1 MTHKDTKALDQFHL
15 ESAAQWGREAM
26 KDNNPPPLPRSGD
39 WHPNESLPDVIR
51 PEPER
56 PEPDVGERDGR
67 HPTPRSKVLSDKKT
81 FLRAKGTIRRTNLPS
96 MLHRS
101 RKKEPRHEYN

>member
-56 PEPDVGERDGR
+56 PEPDVGERDQCG
-67 HPTPRSKVLSDKKT
+67 PIGPKWTV
-81 FLRAKGTIRRTNLPS
+81 ALPGCV
-96 MLHRS
+96 RS
-101 RKKEPRHEYN
+101 RA